1 MCQALDERFGSRG
14 GGGINNDRK
23 CACKISITLFMVFI
37 TAKHKGCHWLRGD
50 YVFQFLS
57 QSS

>member
-1 MCQALDERFGSRG
+1 MCQALDERFSSRG

-37 TAKHKGCHWLRGD
+37 TAKHKGCH
-50 YVFQFLS
+50 
-57 QSS
+57 